1 MPAVYKPGGRA
12 IWKNSPQTYHA
23 AVEGQQSA
31 IGIVTRPELAN
42 LSAGAS
48 PNCLQI
54 SKKSIRVPK
63 GILKSVTN
71 LLDFHNYYLLPNYYY
86 YYY

>member
-1 MPAVYKPGGRA
+1 MAEQPTHTMQSG
-12 IWKNSPQTYHA
+12 A
-23 AVEGQQSA
+23 ATVAEQQSA
-31 IGIVTRPELAN
+31 IGIVTRPEMAN

-63 GILKSVTN
+63 GILMSIIN
-71 LLDFHNYYLLPNYYY
+71 LGDFHNYHLLPHYY
-86 YYY
+86 